1 MRYIY
6 TKSPFTGSHEL
17 NTSRTISSEVRNSRS
32 PGLHPAPSIYGL
44 VSSYSHSNT
53 HHLQLS
59 QQYFYFH
66 FLVCICMP
74 REEGGGRGQKRSSQ
88 SLELE
93 LQVAVSLCMWMFGK
107 ELGSSARVAGALN
120 PERSLQTVVFLT
132 YKQEVT
138 QSGLFGFWVFSPI
151 IGLWQSFTR
160 TVTTCTFSVKNLHCE
175 EPLLTVHSS
184 CGHLGGF
191 WLASA
196 LVLPTISGRRL
207 VPFRDAPG
215 SRSALL

>member
-93 LQVAVSLCMWMFGK
+93 SQVAVSCLAWT
-107 ELGSSARVAGALN
+107 LGTQLRPLRKQHTLLATEPSVFPASVHFPDPR
-120 PERSLQTVVFLT
+120 RSIPWPPQHF
-132 YKQEVT
+132 
-138 QSGLFGFWVFSPI
+138 
-151 IGLWQSFTR
+151 
-160 TVTTCTFSVKNLHCE
+160 
-175 EPLLTVHSS
+175 
-184 CGHLGGF
+184 
-191 WLASA
+191 
-196 LVLPTISGRRL
+196 
-207 VPFRDAPG
+207 
-215 SRSALL
+215 